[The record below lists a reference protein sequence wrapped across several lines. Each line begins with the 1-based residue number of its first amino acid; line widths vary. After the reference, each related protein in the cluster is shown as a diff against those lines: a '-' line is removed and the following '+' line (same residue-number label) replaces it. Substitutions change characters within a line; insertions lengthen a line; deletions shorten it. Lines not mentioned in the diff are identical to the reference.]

1 MATADPPFHELEN
14 LVNALPL
21 PTPAEQ
27 EREGLT
33 LRLACALEDMSDTLP
48 EDHRVRREAIDWK
61 DRADLEQLLDV
72 WEAGRYAASR
82 AAG

>member
-1 MATADPPFHELEN
+1 VATDPQTQELES
-14 LVNALPL
+14 LIDAMPL
-21 PTPAEQ
+21 PTAD
-27 EREGLT
+27 ERAREALT
-33 LRLACALEDMSDTLP
+33 FRLACALEDMNETLP
-48 EDHRVRREAIDWK
+48 EDHRVRREAIGWR